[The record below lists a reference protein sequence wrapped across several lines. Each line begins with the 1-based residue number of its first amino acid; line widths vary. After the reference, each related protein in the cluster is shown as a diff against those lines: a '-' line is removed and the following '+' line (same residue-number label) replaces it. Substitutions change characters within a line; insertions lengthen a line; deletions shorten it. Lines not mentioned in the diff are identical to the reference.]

1 MSSRSS
7 VVAYIANSVY
17 FATLR
22 SPRSTAIA
30 TSEHIRFSCFLF
42 RFPFFPP
49 YYFLVPC
56 DRRRVY
62 VKIASRI
69 VSYRKHFST
78 FFFNFVLQRFYSA
91 PNRRARSIAMS
102 VSVCLCVFVCP
113 RSHLRNY
120 TSDLHQVFLRT
131 LPLAVARFSSGG
143 VVIRYLFPVLCMTSY

>member
-1 MSSRSS
+1 LRTP
-7 VVAYIANSVY
+7 
-17 FATLR
+17 FTLLLYGLR
-22 SPRSTAIA
+22 AALPSLLLSI
-30 TSEHIRFSCFLF
+30 SDFSCFFLF
-42 RFPFFPP
+42 RFPFFFLII
-49 YYFLVPC
+49 FLVPG
-56 DRRRVY
+56 DRPTVC

-143 VVIRYLFPVLCMTSY
+143 VVIRYLFPVLCTTSYLHMS